1 MRSLI
6 AVATALVAASC
17 AHPGPGTAPT
27 LAGSLNGYHFDR
39 ESITGV
45 HTSVTRTASGRWIGQ
60 LGTLGWLEAAQS
72 DGLIETTFGSVPVT
86 EHPRYVA
93 VHEYATDLI
102 FRRADGGP
110 VPEAIVLPL
119 WIATR
124 PWWPGRAGSPS
135 GSCVDVEGIGT
146 VLVLSLPR
154 RAAPYDIALAVADDI
169 TLEEGCLVRFIEPVA
184 QGGPL
189 EVDLGR

>member
-1 MRSLI
+1 MRSSLTV
-6 AVATALVAASC
+6 AVALMAAAC
-17 AHPGPGTAPT
+17 AHTAPGDTPT

-39 ESITGV
+39 QSLTGV

-60 LGTLGWLEAAQS
+60 LGVLGWLEAQQS
-72 DGLIETTFGSVPVT
+72 TGLIQTTFGSVPVT

-93 VHEYATDLI
+93 VHEYGTDLI

-110 VPEAIVLPL
+110 VPEALVLPL

-124 PWWPGRAGSPS
+124 PWWPARAGSPT
-135 GSCVDVEGIGT
+135 GTCVDVEGIGT
-146 VLVLSLPR
+146 VLILSLPR
-154 RAAPYDIALAVADDI
+154 RAAPYDIALTMPDDI

-189 EVDLGR
+189 EVALGQ

>member
-1 MRSLI
+1 MRSSLTV
-6 AVATALVAASC
+6 AVALMATAC
-17 AHPGPGTAPT
+17 AHTAPGATPT

-39 ESITGV
+39 QSLTGV

-60 LGTLGWLEAAQS
+60 LGILGWLEAEQS
-72 DGLIETTFGSVPVT
+72 EGLIQTTFGSVPVT

-93 VHEYATDLI
+93 VHELGTDLI

-110 VPEAIVLPL
+110 VPEALVLPL

-124 PWWPGRAGSPS
+124 PWWPARAGAPS

-146 VLVLSLPR
+146 VLILSLPR
-154 RAAPYDIALAVADDI
+154 RTTPYDIALTMPDDI

-189 EVDLGR
+189 EVELGR